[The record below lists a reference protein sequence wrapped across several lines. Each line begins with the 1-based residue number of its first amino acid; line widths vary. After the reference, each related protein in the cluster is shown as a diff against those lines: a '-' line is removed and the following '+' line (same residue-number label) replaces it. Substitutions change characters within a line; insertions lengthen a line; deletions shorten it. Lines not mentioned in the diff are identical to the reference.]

1 MREVRW
7 VIVAAMAVLLWWSTP
22 ATALEC
28 PDGMALV
35 PAGETVV
42 DYQGQMW
49 GGDVSETVW
58 VDEFCIDIYEASQPD
73 ATAESFGS
81 WIRGETIPGATS
93 RAGVL
98 PWVLIS
104 WNEAKVACAHAGKR
118 LPTLAEWQTAFSGY
132 GGADWPWGSDEYD
145 ETQAAGC
152 YINYS
157 YCDQFPTGGCC
168 YENCAGDQC
177 FTTCDM
183 VGNVSEWVDG
193 YWNEECY
200 GDSQVL
206 IAGGAAGGGP
216 YGWGATNFQQAAPVI
231 QMGCWWFVAY
241 AERRFGLHHHDPN
254 ILWLLDDGFRCAGP
268 ADDDTS
274 DDDTADDD
282 AVDDDAV
289 DDDSVDDDAADDDT
303 TDDDTVD
310 DDAADDDGAD
320 DDGADDDLDDD
331 VADDDGLDDD
341 ATDDDGA
348 DDVTDDDGDSTAGG
362 DDDDDQGCGC

>member
-49 GGDVSETVW
+49 GGEVSETVW

-81 WIRGETIPGATS
+81 WIRGQPIPGATS
-93 RAGVL
+93 RPGVL

-193 YWNEECY
+193 YWDEECY
-200 GDSQVL
+200 GESQVL

-216 YGWGATNFQQAAPVI
+216 YGWGATNFPQAAPVI
-231 QMGCWWFVAY
+231 QLGCWWFVAN
-241 AERRFGLHHHDPN
+241 AVSACIITTRISSGCLTTASAAPVRPTTTPPTTTRSMMTRRTTTASTTTPPTTTASTTTPPTTIRRMTTPSMMTRQMTTAPTTIWTTMLPTTT
-254 ILWLLDDGFRCAGP
+254 AGMTMP
-268 ADDDTS
+268 PTT
-274 DDDTADDD
+274 TAPTTT
-282 AVDDDAV
+282 AIRRPTATTMTIKGA
-289 DDDSVDDDAADDDT
+289 AADP
-303 TDDDTVD
+303 
-310 DDAADDDGAD
+310 
-320 DDGADDDLDDD
+320 LH
-331 VADDDGLDDD
+331 
-341 ATDDDGA
+341 
-348 DDVTDDDGDSTAGG
+348 
-362 DDDDDQGCGC
+362 